1 MAGMKIAFIGDVH
14 GRVYHALAAVLT
26 LQERLGGQ
34 LDFIIQVGDLGAFP
48 DPGRLD
54 EATRRFAERDQS
66 ELHFSHLLGAK
77 GALARQLSAARA
89 RLSGP
94 IYFIRGNHE
103 DMAWLAGLRR
113 ETRAESTPID
123 PFDLLHHVEDG
134 AVVDFGGFRV
144 AFLGGVE
151 YGAEEGTRIE
161 GEALDKLNAAPP
173 GSVDLLV
180 THDAPYGVAVGFS
193 GNTQG
198 SQKISDL
205 LKVLQP
211 TYHVAGHYHHMIGP
225 SRYGRTT
232 YIGLASLFP
241 GRRGGAPLQDGSLA
255 LLDTASGE
263 LRFVTDGWLRDYG
276 EGFDFERYFESA
288 EKAGSDS

>member
-1 MAGMKIAFIGDVH
+1 MKIAFIGDVH
-14 GRVYHALAAVLT
+14 GRVYHALAAVLS
-26 LQERLGGQ
+26 LQARLQ
-34 LDFIIQVGDLGAFP
+34 DKLDLIIQVGDLGAFP
-48 DPGRLD
+48 DPERLD
-54 EATRRFAERDQS
+54 EATQRYAERDPS

-89 RLSGP
+89 RLPGP

-103 DMAWLAGLRR
+103 DMAWLAGLRN
-113 ETRAESTPID
+113 ESRAESTPVD
-123 PFDLLHHVEDG
+123 PFDLLHYVEDG

-151 YGAEEGTRIE
+151 YGAEAGTRIE
-161 GEALDKLNAAPP
+161 GEALDKLSAVAP

-193 GNTQG
+193 GSTQG

-211 TYHVAGHYHHMIGP
+211 AYHVAGHYHHMIGP
-225 SRYGRTT
+225 TSYGRTT

-255 LLDTASGE
+255 LLDTARAE
-263 LRFVTDGWLRDYG
+263 LRFVTDGWLKDFG
-276 EGFDFERYFESA
+276 AGFAFETYFESLGTSPA
-288 EKAGSDS
+288 

>member
-1 MAGMKIAFIGDVH
+1 MKIAFIGDVH

-77 GALARQLSAARA
+77 GALARQLSAART
-89 RLSGP
+89 RLPGP

-103 DMAWLAGLRR
+103 DMDWLAGLRK
-113 ETRAESTPID
+113 ESGEHATPVD
-123 PFDLLHHVEDG
+123 PFDLFHHVEDG
-134 AVVDFGGFRV
+134 AVIDFAGFRI

-151 YGAEEGTRIE
+151 YGAQDETRLE
-161 GEALDKLNAAPP
+161 GEALDKLRALAP

-180 THDAPYGVAVGFS
+180 THDAPYGVAVGYS

-198 SQKISDL
+198 SQMITDL
-205 LKVLQP
+205 IQVMQP
-211 TYHVAGHYHHMIGP
+211 AYHIAGHYHHMIGP
-225 SRYGRTT
+225 NMSGRTT

-241 GRRGGAPLQDGSLA
+241 GRRGGPPLQDGSLA